1 MKTNANIKAMKA
13 VNGDVKFS
21 VSTRQNVL
29 WGVIS
34 SSQEFH
40 TGRFKDNTKL
50 YLDSRLKIDSQKVYQ
65 TRDTQ
70 SGHCQLGLL
79 SPTFRNV
86 TPGLR

>member
-29 WGVIS
+29 S

-40 TGRFKDNTKL
+40 TGCFKDNTKL
-50 YLDSRLKIDSQKVYQ
+50 YPDSRLKIDSQKVYQ